1 MKKPKKVE
9 SPYFIEY
16 KGAISSD
23 GVKVRFTQEFEK
35 NLKKHLQKKY
45 PHAIDKRKNNTWS
58 FSTCI
63 RYVLEDY
70 LQQQCLENKTFE
82 ITLVCFVDYDADAV
96 LDSMIAVDYVLDGYT
111 KNLKDESA
119 NNSDFVFANKSSVD
133 EFNAW
138 NLVPFNSKYLKGFKE
153 NLKEFQYA
161 TDSDNVLVVEI
172 ALNNWLDTLQ
182 DGVYKYKNQDNY
194 HGGVNLIELDNVLY
208 GLYYEWEVTRDNDV
222 VVKDVYF
229 LDSNNILDTLE
240 NINPKV
246 YNLFK
251 KNLSPKDNKLRLK
264 KRLKAAEDEVAKIK
278 DEIENL

>member
-45 PHAIDKRKNNTWS
+45 PHAIDKKKNNTWS

-70 LQQQCLENKTFE
+70 LQQQCLDNIVFE
-82 ITLVCFVDYDADAV
+82 TTLVCFVDYDADAV

-111 KNLKDESA
+111 KNLKDEST

-138 NLVPFNSKYLKGFKE
+138 NLVPFNSRYLKGFNE
-153 NLKEFQYA
+153 NLKEFRYA

-172 ALNNWLDTLQ
+172 ALNNWLDTFQ
-182 DGVYKYKNQDNY
+182 DGVCKYKNQDNY
-194 HGGVNLIELDNVLY
+194 HGGVNLIELDNALY
-208 GLYYEWEVTRDNDV
+208 GLYYEWEVTRDNEI

-229 LDSNNILDTLE
+229 LDSNDILDTLE

-246 YNLFK
+246 YRLFK
-251 KNLSPKDNKLRLK
+251 KNLSPKDKKLRLK
-264 KRLKAAEDEVAKIK
+264 KQLKAAEDEVAKIK
-278 DEIENL
+278 AEMKTL